1 MAKSK
6 FDGVDIS
13 ATEARIESGIV
24 FELSE
29 KITIANGGGVG
40 KWLFRTGNKRV
51 IIMQRQ
57 VTSNADGLDYQVFK
71 EPDVTGDGTPA
82 LIVNMNSKDGLKRTV
97 EAYSDPATT
106 GGTPIPSIYMP
117 GAEGVGGRTVG
128 QFNREG
134 NIRVLDAKTTYLA
147 QVTNSGSV
155 ASATVELYLM
165 WAEVTDPNPNG

>member
-6 FDGVDIS
+6 FDGVDIGT
-13 ATEARIESGIV
+13 TEARIEAGIV

-29 KITIANGGGVG
+29 KIAIANAGGVG
-40 KWLFRTGNKRV
+40 KWLFKTGNKRV

-57 VTSNADGLDYQVFK
+57 ITANADGLDYQVLK
-71 EPDVTGDGTPA
+71 EPNVTNDGTPA
-82 LIVNMNSKDGLKRTV
+82 LIVNMNAKDGLKRTV
-97 EAYSDPATT
+97 EAYSNPETT

-117 GAEGVGGRTVG
+117 GAEGVGERTVG

-134 NIRVLDAKTTYLA
+134 NIRILDARTTYQA
-147 QVTNSGSV
+147 QVTNNGAV
-155 ASATVELYLM
+155 NSANVELYLM